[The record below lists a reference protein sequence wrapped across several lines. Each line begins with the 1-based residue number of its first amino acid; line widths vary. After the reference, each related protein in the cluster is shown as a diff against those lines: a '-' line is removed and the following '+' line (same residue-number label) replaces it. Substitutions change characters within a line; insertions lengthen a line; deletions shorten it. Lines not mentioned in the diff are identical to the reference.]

1 MSSLRLALL
10 ALMAT
15 STLHAGELSVTVK
28 TRAGKTVQGTV
39 EDREFDFKTS
49 KGVVRHR
56 FADLVSIAFGLTEDV
71 LTTRADAVEKGRTQ
85 LDEVRV
91 KVEGSEV
98 PLKRSN
104 LASITFEAAAG
115 GATGEISDGTAK
127 NGMTYHVRLPK
138 KYDAA
143 KGLPAIVILHGS
155 NMNSKAY
162 VDTIVSAWPK
172 LAEDYVLI
180 GINGENRV
188 KESPDDNPAY
198 NYTYVDFVGRS
209 KYKGYPGTDR
219 ESPGLVPEVIAE
231 IREGVKITRIFV
243 GGHSQGGFLAYS
255 LAMNSPEL
263 FAGAFPISAG
273 LLFQCEP
280 SAYDNAEVRAAQR
293 KVAVAIVHAEND
305 PAVAFDMGKSAYE
318 SFLDGGFPSVRFF
331 THPSAAHMFARL
343 PVEEAVRWLE
353 AMTSDDAE
361 GLLDLAEKRA
371 AEGGYRDA
379 ISASGRAAALDQGK
393 KLEKR
398 LRAIQERIDKAAGET
413 ATRLEAAITDAKD
426 DSWVEEFL
434 VFRSDFEFAPAAR
447 GTMKAYEALR
457 AKHEAPAET
466 LWYAAR
472 EDFQA
477 EKKSEGYEKLQEIV
491 EKYYASSWY
500 HYAKGWLK
508 ERR

>member
-1 MSSLRLALL
+1 MKTLRLALL
-10 ALMAT
+10 ALMAA
-15 STLHAGELSVTVK
+15 STLQAGELSVTVK

-39 EDREFDFKTS
+39 QDREFDV
-49 KGVVRHR
+49 KGPKGTIRTR
-56 FADLVSIAFGLTEDV
+56 FSDLVSITFGPTEDV
-71 LTTRADAVEKGRTQ
+71 VTSRNDVIQKGHVQ
-85 LDEVRV
+85 LEEIRV

-98 PLKRSN
+98 PLKRSS
-104 LASITFEAAAG
+104 LASITFDAPADG
-115 GATGEISDGTAK
+115 GTGVIRAGTAK
-127 NGMTYHVRLPK
+127 NGMTWHVRLPK
-138 KYDAA
+138 KYEAE

-162 VDTIVSAWPK
+162 VETIVAAWPK
-172 LAEDYVLI
+172 LADDYILI
-180 GINGENRV
+180 GIDGETRV
-188 KESPDDNPAY
+188 KDSPDDNPAC

-231 IREGVKITRIFV
+231 IRNDVKITKIFV

-255 LAMNSPEL
+255 LLMNSPEL

-273 LLFQCEP
+273 LIFQCEP
-280 SAYDNAEVRAAQR
+280 SAYDKADVRAAQR

-305 PAVAFDMGKSAYE
+305 PAVDFSMGKSAYE

-331 THPSAAHMFARL
+331 THPSAGHMFARL

-361 GLLDLAEKRA
+361 ALLAFAEKRA
-371 AEGGYRDA
+371 GEGSYRDA
-379 ISASGRAAALDQGK
+379 ISAAARAAGLDKGK

-398 LRAIQERIDKAAGET
+398 LGALQERVDKAAGET
-413 ATRLEAAITDAKD
+413 AKRLETAMTGAKD

-434 VFRSDFEFAPAAR
+434 RFRIDFEFAAAAH
-447 GTMKAYEALR
+447 GAMQAYEGLR
-457 AKHEAPAET
+457 AKHEAPAEK

-477 EKKSEGYEKLQEIV
+477 EKKTEGYAKLQEIV
-491 EKYYASSWY
+491 EKYYASSW
-500 HYAKGWLK
+500 HRYAKGWLK
-508 ERR
+508 ERK